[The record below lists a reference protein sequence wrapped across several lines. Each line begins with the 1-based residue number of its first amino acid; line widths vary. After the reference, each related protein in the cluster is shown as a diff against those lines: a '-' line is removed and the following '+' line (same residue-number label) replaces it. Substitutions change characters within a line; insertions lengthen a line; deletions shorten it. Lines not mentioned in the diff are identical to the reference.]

1 MTSRSSAPEKFHSSL
16 VRMNELYQSEIIG
29 DEHLIMQEIGA
40 FSSKFGLIYDDP
52 IRSMKDM
59 NKKFPTL
66 TFVSE
71 CMRESMTGK
80 QAYKCYLGK
89 HNVGQGTKGLL
100 RGSKALDDAKRF
112 NHVAPSNS
120 SFKKKAAAPIVSNG
134 VIVNYILIM
143 LRMCAK
149 LTDVKSF
156 WTSLF
161 SSVLRNNFDRNA
173 LSPGGT
179 RYGDSIYGISP
190 VITLETAKN
199 MCDRRYQEMLKLLFK
214 K

>member
-1 MTSRSSAPEKFHSSL
+1 MSSCSSAPKKFHPSL
-16 VRMNELYQSEIIG
+16 VRMNELYQSGIIR

-40 FSSKFGLIYDDP
+40 FSSEFGLIYDDP

-71 CMRESMTGK
+71 CMRESITGK
-80 QAYKCYLGK
+80 QAYNCYLGK

-100 RGSKALDDAKRF
+100 RGSKVLDDVKRF
-112 NHVAPSNS
+112 NHVEPSNS

-149 LTDVKSF
+149 LTDVKVF
-156 WTSLF
+156 GPHYLVLF
-161 SSVLRNNFDRNA
+161 CEIILIRTPCHQVVPDMVTRSMASSQL
-173 LSPGGT
+173 L
-179 RYGDSIYGISP
+179 
-190 VITLETAKN
+190 L
-199 MCDRRYQEMLKLLFK
+199 LKLQRTYVIGDIRRC
-214 K
+214 